1 MDDFRRVAD
10 VVAADIAAGRLRPG
24 DRLPPQRRFAREHGV
39 AASTAARA
47 YRELASRGLV
57 VGEVG
62 RGTFVRSG
70 PPGGGPPAL
79 LEPSGAPVDLELTYP
94 EADGQPERLAAG
106 LARLRRPDVLAA
118 ALRPVGPS
126 GTAAARREAAAL
138 LGVADPEGVLFAAN
152 GRQAVAGA
160 VAALVP
166 PGGRLGV
173 EPLTY
178 PVVRGLLARIGVVAV
193 PIAADDRGPRPD
205 ALVEAHRRAPLS
217 AVYLQPTLH
226 NPTGLTVPPE
236 RRCALAGTLSA
247 LGVPLVED
255 RIWSFLADE
264 PPMAG
269 LLPDLAIVVDGLS
282 KRVSPGLTAGFL
294 AVPPGL
300 RGRVADALRAGA
312 WLPTGYALE
321 AATGWLADGTVAAL
335 GEAKRRDAADRR
347 AIALDR
353 LEGFTVS
360 AAPRAFFCWWELPGP
375 WRAEAF
381 AGAAARLG
389 ITVTPGAVF
398 ATAPDATPAAVRVGL
413 AAPTHGELA
422 RALDVLADLAR
433 HGPDAAPA
441 EPAGPA

>member
-10 VVAADIAAGRLRPG
+10 QVAAEIAAGRPRPG
-24 DRLPPQRRFAREHGV
+24 DRLPPQRRFAREHGI
-39 AASTAARA
+39 AASTAARV
-47 YRELASRGLV
+47 YRELALRGLV

-70 PPGGGPPAL
+70 PPGTGPAL

-94 EADGQPERLAAG
+94 EADGQAERLAAG
-106 LARLRRPDVLAA
+106 LARLRRPDVLARA
-118 ALRPVGPS
+118 MRPVGPS
-126 GTAAARREAAAL
+126 GTAAARREGAAL
-138 LGVADPEGVLFAAN
+138 LGAADPEDVLFAAN

-178 PVVRGLLARIGVVAV
+178 PVVKGLLARIGVVAV
-193 PIAADDRGPRPD
+193 PIAADERGPRPD
-205 ALVEAHRRAPLS
+205 ALAEAHRRAPLR

-236 RRCALAGTLSA
+236 RRSALAGTLA
-247 LGVPLVED
+247 ELDVPLVED
-255 RIWSFLADE
+255 RIWSFLSDE
-264 PPMAG
+264 PPLAR
-269 LLPDLAIVVDGLS
+269 LLPDRTIIVDSLS
-282 KRVSPGLTAGFL
+282 KRVAPGLSVGLL
-294 AVPPGL
+294 AVPAGL
-300 RGRVADALRAGA
+300 RGRVAEALRAGA
-312 WLPTGYALE
+312 WLPTGFALE

-335 GEAKRRDAADRR
+335 SAAKRRDAESRLAT
-347 AIALDR
+347 ALER
-353 LEGFTVS
+353 LEGFAVS
-360 AAPRAFFCWWELPGP
+360 AAPRAFFCWWELPAP

-381 AGAAARLG
+381 AGAAAGLG

-398 ATAPDATPAAVRVGL
+398 ATAPDATPAAVRLGL
-413 AAPTHGELA
+413 ASPPPDELA

-433 HGPDAAPA
+433 RGP
-441 EPAGPA
+441 GR

>member
-10 VVAADIAAGRLRPG
+10 AVAADIAAGRLRPG
-24 DRLPPQRRFAREHGV
+24 DRLPPQRRFAREHRV
-39 AASTAARA
+39 AASTAARV
-47 YRELASRGLV
+47 YRELALRGLV

-70 PPGGGPPAL
+70 PPAGGAPAL

-94 EADGQPERLAAG
+94 EADGQEERLAAG
-106 LARLRRPDVLAA
+106 LARLRRPGVLAA

-138 LGVADPEGVLFAAN
+138 LGVSDPEGVLFAAN
-152 GRQAVAGA
+152 GRQAIAGA

-178 PVVRGLLARIGVVAV
+178 PVVKGLLARIGVVAV
-193 PIAADDRGPRPD
+193 PLAADEDGLRPD
-205 ALVEAHRRAPLS
+205 ALAEAHRRAPLS

-226 NPTGLTVPPE
+226 NPTGLTVPEE
-236 RRCALAGTLSA
+236 RRAALAGTLSS
-247 LGVPLVED
+247 LDVPLVED

-264 PPMAG
+264 PPMAELMPG
-269 LLPDLAIVVDGLS
+269 RTIVVDSLS
-282 KRVSPGLTAGFL
+282 KRVSPGLTVGFL
-294 AVPPGL
+294 VVPPGL
-300 RGRVADALRAGA
+300 YGRVANALRTGA

-335 GEAKRRDAADRR
+335 AEAKRQDAASRR

-353 LEGFTVS
+353 LEGFAVS

-398 ATAPDATPAAVRVGL
+398 ATAPDATPAAVRLGL
-413 AAPTHGELA
+413 ASPPHDDLA

-433 HGPDAAPA
+433 RGP
-441 EPAGPA
+441 EPTSADTT